1 MPPIHQI
8 VPDPQTLL
16 ALEVPEAALVLLQH
30 LASSNS
36 AGATAMRPVLIGNFF
51 NDQVTPANG
60 YISKDPKAAQYK
72 EAITENLIA
81 AWQWLVREGLLLPAP
96 GNTQGWVYVS
106 SRGHAAVT
114 KEAFDK
120 YRHAALLPQA
130 LLHPSI
136 AATAFSAFLRGE
148 YDIAIFASFRAVED
162 TVRKLC
168 KLPNQLV
175 GSALM
180 RKAFDLNG
188 GPLLD
193 AGVVLSEQQA
203 ISDVFA
209 GAMGLFKNP
218 TSHRLNAFD
227 SPEDAVSLVLFANY
241 LINLAWERARA
252 NGLVV

>member
-1 MPPIHQI
+1 VPPIHQI

-16 ALEVPEAALVLLQH
+16 ALEVPEAALVLLQC
-30 LASSNS
+30 LASNPEGSS
-36 AGATAMRPVLIGNFF
+36 AMRPVLIGMFF
-51 NDQVTPANG
+51 NSSVTPANG
-60 YISKDPKAAQYK
+60 YIAKDPQAAQYK
-72 EAITENLIA
+72 AAITEHLIA
-81 AWQWLVREGLLLPAP
+81 AWQWLLREGLLLPAP
-96 GNTQGWVYVS
+96 GNTQGHVYVS

-114 KEAFDK
+114 KETFDR

-168 KLPNQLV
+168 GLPNQLV

-188 GPLLD
+188 GLLLD
-193 AGVVLSEQQA
+193 ANVVQSEQQA
-203 ISDVFA
+203 MSDVFA

-218 TSHRLNAFD
+218 TSHRLHAFD
-227 SPEDAVSLVLFANY
+227 SAEEAVSLVLFANY
-241 LINLAWERARA
+241 LINLAYERARA